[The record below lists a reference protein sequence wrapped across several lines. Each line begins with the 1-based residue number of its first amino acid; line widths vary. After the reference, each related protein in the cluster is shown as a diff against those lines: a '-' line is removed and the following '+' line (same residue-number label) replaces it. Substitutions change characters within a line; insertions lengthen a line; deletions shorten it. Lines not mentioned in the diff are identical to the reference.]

1 MRGKVGLFARK
12 ISSYFQL
19 SHALTLS
26 LLSSLLPCPSAFLHA
41 LTRSRLT
48 LSLLSGVASR
58 QARLILVEGGHF
70 LAKKLF

>member
-26 LLSSLLPCPSAFLHA
+26 LVSPLLPCPSAFLHA
-41 LTRSRLT
+41 LTRSR
-48 LSLLSGVASR
+48 SPS
-58 QARLILVEGGHF
+58 HF
-70 LAKKLF
+70 FRELPLDKPA

>member
-1 MRGKVGLFARK
+1 MGLFARK

-19 SHALTLS
+19 SHALTS
-26 LLSSLLPCPSAFLHA
+26 FSPAPCPSAFLHA

-48 LSLLSGVASR
+48 LSLLSGVAFR